1 MGITRTVSKR
11 WLAVLLCAALLFST
25 LSIFGALPK
34 AKASGMSI
42 AELQAKFPQGKYW
55 NHMGSSA
62 NNPNGYTSTPCNHN
76 NNGTTYCNYFIH
88 NGSRWSTQCMGFAQ
102 KLGYDYTG
110 IDPISGSGWTYIAYS
125 SNPSGWLNAID
136 NLKTGDI
143 VTYYESTSSVT
154 THTIFI
160 TSVDGDTVHFGEC
173 NWGNKCI
180 IRWDRTMSKSKLRT
194 LHNSKSSIRVC
205 PIGAPPPDPSV
216 DNLGCSTAY
225 AGWYRVKNS
234 TGANVNQYH
243 TKTFS
248 TRGNMV
254 AELPC
259 NAYVYVSKATGQ
271 GSGQL
276 GHITYQGVERYIA
289 MNLFEKMSG
298 SPIGSVDSY
307 GGDAGS
313 VWLNGWAFDWDNCEA
328 QLQIN
333 VYLDNTLVYQ
343 GRADGERSDVNATY
357 SNVVGSYHGF
367 SLRVPTNLVG
377 KFKFDVYAIN
387 VGTGDN
393 TCLKSDWVTIQRVA
407 DTEAPVISNVQVS
420 NITNQ
425 GYDISCTVTDNVGVD
440 YVKFP
445 TWTLANGQDDL
456 GDWGSN
462 PLFTGN
468 RSGNTWTYHVNV
480 SDHNNEGGTYQTD
493 IRAYDT
499 SGNLGSYLEIQ
510 VGIDREGPS
519 ISNVQVSNVTNTGYD
534 VSCTV
539 TDPSGV
545 DRVQFPTWTTLNGQ
559 DDLLSD
565 WSVNSAARGTQNGD
579 TWTFHVNIADHNNEG
594 GDYLTHI
601 HAYDKYGNSTSSS
614 AGVVSIDVEPPV
626 IRNIQVSNVTSKGY
640 DVSCTVTDNVGVNR
654 VVFPTWTDRNGQ
666 DDITSEWWSVDH
678 FATRGTQYGDTWTF
692 HVDIADHNH
701 ESGLYHTHIYAYDD
715 AGNRECNTTDAAEV
729 VVPEPASTVT
739 FDANG
744 GTAEFDSK
752 EVEYGDVLGVLPEAD
767 RSHYVFLGWYTDP
780 EDGDRVTDQSDVT
793 GSVTLYAHWVPAF
806 GAGWQLEDGVL
817 TIENVGAMEDYAA
830 ASDAPWFRLRSQI
843 QSVIVSEG
851 VTSLSSYA
859 FYGCDELE
867 EVSLPQSL
875 CRIGSLAFGG
885 CTKLSSIVIPSDVLL
900 IGDYAFVGDDAL
912 QTITFE
918 GHAPEIGVGA
928 FSDVTATVIY
938 KGNDQSWTEDI
949 RQSYLGSLTW
959 TSSV

>member
-1 MGITRTVSKR
+1 MQTFKGVLKMSVRQKR
-11 WLAVLLCAALLFST
+11 WKRCLASLLSFAIMFST
-25 LSIFGALPK
+25 LAIFNVMPQAFAATYDGAAAAKWARENYSNQKGVCATFAYYALKAGGWPVTYTDSCAKSDNSIRNQLRRTGGFAEYVIQQ
-34 AKASGMSI
+34 SGS
-42 AELQAKFPQGKYW
+42 GKSKTVNAY
-55 NHMGSSA
+55 SSA
-62 NNPNGYTSTPCNHN
+62 NNGKISVGDLIMVYVPASDVCQHVYVVGNIESNGTIWVACWNSSYYNKWTAYSAYE
-76 NNGTTYCNYFIH
+76 NNGTNYQLVCFH
-88 NGSRWSTQCMGFAQ
+88 
-102 KLGYDYTG
+102 YTG
-110 IDPISGSGWTYIAYS
+110 
-125 SNPSGWLNAID
+125 
-136 NLKTGDI
+136 
-143 VTYYESTSSVT
+143 ST
-154 THTIFI
+154 
-160 TSVDGDTVHFGEC
+160 
-173 NWGNKCI
+173 
-180 IRWDRTMSKSKLRT
+180 
-194 LHNSKSSIRVC
+194 
-205 PIGAPPPDPSV
+205 PPPPDPSV

-234 TGANVNQYH
+234 AGANVNQYH
-243 TKTFS
+243 TKSFS

-298 SPIGSVDSY
+298 SPIGSLDNAD
-307 GGDAGS
+307 GGTGW
-313 VWLNGWAFDWDNCEA
+313 VWVGGWAFDWDNCEE
-328 QLQIN
+328 QLQIE
-333 VYLDNTLVYQ
+333 VCLDDVVI
-343 GRADGERSDVNATY
+343 GRIKADGERSDVNASY

-367 SLRVPTNLVG
+367 SQRVSTSLTG
-377 KFKFDVYAIN
+377 QHKLDVYAVN
-387 VGTGDN
+387 VGSG
-393 TCLKSDWVTIQRVA
+393 
-407 DTEAPVISNVQVS
+407 SNV
-420 NITNQ
+420 
-425 GYDISCTVTDNVGVD
+425 C
-440 YVKFP
+440 
-445 TWTLANGQDDL
+445 
-456 GDWGSN
+456 
-462 PLFTGN
+462 
-468 RSGNTWTYHVNV
+468 
-480 SDHNNEGGTYQTD
+480 
-493 IRAYDT
+493 
-499 SGNLGSYLEIQ
+499 LGSKFVNIQ
-510 VGIDREGPS
+510 ATDSEGPT

-565 WSVNSAARGTQNGD
+565 WSVNSAARGTKNGD

-626 IRNIQVSNVTSKGY
+626 IRDIQVSNVTSKGY

-666 DDITSEWWSVDH
+666 DDIASEWWSVDH

-715 AGNRECNTTDAAEV
+715 AGNMECNIDAAEV

-752 EVEYGDVLGVLPEAD
+752 EVEYGDVLGVLPEAA

-780 EDGDRVTDQSDVT
+780 EDGDRVTDQSDVN
-793 GSVTLYAHWVPAF
+793 GSMTLYAHWVPAF

-817 TIENVGAMEDYAA
+817 TIENDGAMEDYAA

-843 QSVIVSEG
+843 QSVVVSEG

-949 RQSYLGSLTW
+949 RQSYLGNLTW

>member
-1 MGITRTVSKR
+1 MFSIVAVFGVMPQAKALNFMWPIVNGQNKVTQHYKTEHRATDISASIGTSVMASEGGTVIEAADNGCLGSHVSKSHACSKGSSCPALSAWKKKDSKSNTGGWGNWIIISHGDGFYTVYAHLQSGSFRVSVGQTVSKGQVI
-11 WLAVLLCAALLFST
+11 ASSGAAGET
-25 LSIFGALPK
+25 YGAHLHFEMRK
-34 AKASGMSI
+34 GGNGWNNRVN
-42 AELQAKFPQGKYW
+42 AENYLGT
-55 NHMGSSA
+55 G
-62 NNPNGYTSTPCNHN
+62 STP
-76 NNGTTYCNYFIH
+76 
-88 NGSRWSTQCMGFAQ
+88 
-102 KLGYDYTG
+102 
-110 IDPISGSGWTYIAYS
+110 DP
-125 SNPSGWLNAID
+125 NA
-136 NLKTGDI
+136 
-143 VTYYESTSSVT
+143 
-154 THTIFI
+154 
-160 TSVDGDTVHFGEC
+160 
-173 NWGNKCI
+173 
-180 IRWDRTMSKSKLRT
+180 
-194 LHNSKSSIRVC
+194 
-205 PIGAPPPDPSV
+205 

-298 SPIGSVDSY
+298 SPIGSLDNAD
-307 GGDAGS
+307 GGTGW
-313 VWLNGWAFDWDNCEA
+313 VWVSGWAFDWDNCEE
-328 QLQIN
+328 QLQIE
-333 VYLDNTLVYQ
+333 VCLDDVVI
-343 GRADGERSDVNATY
+343 GRIKADGERSDVNASY

-367 SLRVPTNLVG
+367 SQRVSTSLTG
-377 KFKFDVYAIN
+377 QHKLDVYAVN
-387 VGTGDN
+387 VGSG
-393 TCLKSDWVTIQRVA
+393 
-407 DTEAPVISNVQVS
+407 SNV
-420 NITNQ
+420 
-425 GYDISCTVTDNVGVD
+425 C
-440 YVKFP
+440 
-445 TWTLANGQDDL
+445 
-456 GDWGSN
+456 
-462 PLFTGN
+462 
-468 RSGNTWTYHVNV
+468 
-480 SDHNNEGGTYQTD
+480 
-493 IRAYDT
+493 
-499 SGNLGSYLEIQ
+499 LGSKFVNIQ
-510 VGIDREGPS
+510 PTDSEGPV

-565 WSVNSAARGTQNGD
+565 WSVNSAARGTQNGN

-666 DDITSEWWSVDH
+666 DDIASEWWSVDH

-715 AGNRECNTTDAAEV
+715 AGNMKCNITDAAEV

-793 GSVTLYAHWVPAF
+793 GSTTLYAHWVPAF

-817 TIENVGAMEDYAA
+817 TIENDGAMEDYAA

>member
-1 MGITRTVSKR
+1 MSVRQKRWKRCLASLLSTAMMFSIVAVFGVMPQAKALNFMWPIVNGQNKVTQHYKTEHRATDISASIGTSVMASEGGTVIEAADNGCLGSHVSKSHACSKGSSCPALSAWKKKDSKSNTGGWGNWIIISHGDGFYTVYAHLQSGSFRVSVGQTVSKGQVI
-11 WLAVLLCAALLFST
+11 ASSGAAGET
-25 LSIFGALPK
+25 YGAHLHFEMRK
-34 AKASGMSI
+34 GGNGWNNRVN
-42 AELQAKFPQGKYW
+42 AENYLGT
-55 NHMGSSA
+55 G
-62 NNPNGYTSTPCNHN
+62 STP
-76 NNGTTYCNYFIH
+76 
-88 NGSRWSTQCMGFAQ
+88 
-102 KLGYDYTG
+102 
-110 IDPISGSGWTYIAYS
+110 DPNT
-125 SNPSGWLNAID
+125 
-136 NLKTGDI
+136 
-143 VTYYESTSSVT
+143 
-154 THTIFI
+154 
-160 TSVDGDTVHFGEC
+160 
-173 NWGNKCI
+173 
-180 IRWDRTMSKSKLRT
+180 
-194 LHNSKSSIRVC
+194 
-205 PIGAPPPDPSV
+205 

-254 AELPC
+254 AELPY

-298 SPIGSVDSY
+298 SPIGSLDNAD
-307 GGDAGS
+307 GGTGW
-313 VWLNGWAFDWDNCEA
+313 VWVSGWAFDWDNCEE
-328 QLQIN
+328 QLQIE
-333 VYLDNTLVYQ
+333 VCLDDVVI
-343 GRADGERSDVNATY
+343 GRIKADGERSDVNASY

-367 SLRVPTNLVG
+367 GQRVSTSLTGQHKL
-377 KFKFDVYAIN
+377 DVYAVN
-387 VGTGDN
+387 VGSG
-393 TCLKSDWVTIQRVA
+393 
-407 DTEAPVISNVQVS
+407 SNV
-420 NITNQ
+420 
-425 GYDISCTVTDNVGVD
+425 C
-440 YVKFP
+440 
-445 TWTLANGQDDL
+445 
-456 GDWGSN
+456 
-462 PLFTGN
+462 
-468 RSGNTWTYHVNV
+468 
-480 SDHNNEGGTYQTD
+480 
-493 IRAYDT
+493 
-499 SGNLGSYLEIQ
+499 LGSKFVNIQ
-510 VGIDREGPS
+510 PTDSEGPV

-565 WSVNSAARGTQNGD
+565 WSVNSAARGTQNGN

-666 DDITSEWWSVDH
+666 DDLTSEWWSVDH

-715 AGNRECNTTDAAEV
+715 AGNRECNITDAAEV

-793 GSVTLYAHWVPAF
+793 GSMTLYAHWVPAF

-817 TIENVGAMEDYAA
+817 TIENDGAMEDYAA

-843 QSVIVSEG
+843 KSVIVSEG

-912 QTITFE
+912 QSITFE

-949 RQSYLGSLTW
+949 RQSYLGNLTW

>member
-1 MGITRTVSKR
+1 M
-11 WLAVLLCAALLFST
+11 FST
-25 LSIFGALPK
+25 LAIFNVMPQAFAATYDGAAAAKWARENYSNQKGVCATFAYYALKAGGWPVTYTDSCAKSDNSIRNQLRRTGGFAEYVIQQSGSGKSKTVNAYSSVNNGKISVGDLIMVYVP
-34 AKASGMSI
+34 ASDVCQHVYVVGNIESNGTI
-42 AELQAKFPQGKYW
+42 WVACW
-55 NHMGSSA
+55 NSSYYNKWTA
-62 NNPNGYTSTPCNHN
+62 YSAYE
-76 NNGTTYCNYFIH
+76 NNGTNYQLVCFH
-88 NGSRWSTQCMGFAQ
+88 
-102 KLGYDYTG
+102 YTG
-110 IDPISGSGWTYIAYS
+110 
-125 SNPSGWLNAID
+125 
-136 NLKTGDI
+136 
-143 VTYYESTSSVT
+143 ST
-154 THTIFI
+154 
-160 TSVDGDTVHFGEC
+160 
-173 NWGNKCI
+173 
-180 IRWDRTMSKSKLRT
+180 
-194 LHNSKSSIRVC
+194 
-205 PIGAPPPDPSV
+205 PPPDS
-216 DNLGCSTAY
+216 CSTAY
-225 AGWYRVKNS
+225 AGGYRVKDGGVNINS
-234 TGANVNQYH
+234 NH
-243 TKTFS
+243 TTTWS
-248 TRGNMV
+248 NGNPV
-254 AELPC
+254 GVLAGKRYI
-259 NAYVYVSKATGQ
+259 YVTKATGT
-271 GSGQL
+271 GSGKL
-276 GHITYQGVERYIA
+276 GHVIYEGQERYLA
-289 MNLFEKMSG
+289 MGLLEPCTHDPFG
-298 SPIGSVDSY
+298 CVDSFVPRD
-307 GGDAGS
+307 GGIS
-313 VWLNGWAFDWDNCEA
+313 VTGWAFDWDDCGH

-333 VYLDNTLVYQ
+333 IYLDNELVLQ
-343 GRADGERSDVNATY
+343 GTANTDRSDIQETY
-357 SNVVGSYHGF
+357 YGIGAYHGYNLWF
-367 SLRVPTNLVG
+367 NTNKTG
-377 KFKFDVYAIN
+377 SHNYTVYAIN
-387 VGTGDN
+387 VGQGDN
-393 TCLKSDWVTIQRVA
+393 VCIGSGTVNIPVT
-407 DTEAPVISNVQVS
+407 
-420 NITNQ
+420 
-425 GYDISCTVTDNVGVD
+425 
-440 YVKFP
+440 
-445 TWTLANGQDDL
+445 
-456 GDWGSN
+456 
-462 PLFTGN
+462 
-468 RSGNTWTYHVNV
+468 
-480 SDHNNEGGTYQTD
+480 
-493 IRAYDT
+493 
-499 SGNLGSYLEIQ
+499 
-510 VGIDREGPS
+510 DREGPS

-565 WSVNSAARGTQNGD
+565 WSVNSAARGTQNGN

-626 IRNIQVSNVTSKGY
+626 IRDIQVSNVTSKGY

-666 DDITSEWWSVDH
+666 DDVASEWWSVDH

-715 AGNRECNTTDAAEV
+715 AGNRECNITDAAEV

-793 GSVTLYAHWVPAF
+793 GSMTLYAHWVPAF

-817 TIENVGAMEDYAA
+817 TIENDGAMEDYAA

-885 CTKLSSIVIPSDVLL
+885 CTKLSSIMIPSDVLL

>member
-298 SPIGSVDSY
+298 SPIGSLDNAD
-307 GGDAGS
+307 GGTGW
-313 VWLNGWAFDWDNCEA
+313 VWVSGWAFDWDNCEE
-328 QLQIN
+328 QLQIE
-333 VYLDNTLVYQ
+333 VCLDDVVI
-343 GRADGERSDVNATY
+343 GRIKADGERSDVNASY

-367 SLRVPTNLVG
+367 SQRVSTSLTG
-377 KFKFDVYAIN
+377 RHKLDVYAVN
-387 VGTGDN
+387 VGSG
-393 TCLKSDWVTIQRVA
+393 
-407 DTEAPVISNVQVS
+407 SNV
-420 NITNQ
+420 
-425 GYDISCTVTDNVGVD
+425 C
-440 YVKFP
+440 
-445 TWTLANGQDDL
+445 
-456 GDWGSN
+456 
-462 PLFTGN
+462 
-468 RSGNTWTYHVNV
+468 
-480 SDHNNEGGTYQTD
+480 
-493 IRAYDT
+493 
-499 SGNLGSYLEIQ
+499 LGSKFVNIQ
-510 VGIDREGPS
+510 PTDSEGPV

-565 WSVNSAARGTQNGD
+565 WSVNSAARGTQNGN

-626 IRNIQVSNVTSKGY
+626 IRDIQVSNVTSKGY

-654 VVFPTWTDRNGQ
+654 VVFPTWTDQNGQ
-666 DDITSEWWSVDH
+666 DDVASEWWSVDH

-715 AGNRECNTTDAAEV
+715 AGNRECNITDAAEV

-793 GSVTLYAHWVPAF
+793 GSTTLYAHWVPAF

-817 TIENVGAMEDYAA
+817 TIENDGAMEDYAA

-949 RQSYLGSLTW
+949 RQSYLGNLTW

>member
-1 MGITRTVSKR
+1 MSVRQKRWKRCLASLLSTAMMFSIVAVFGVMPQAKALNFMWPIVNGQNKVTQHYKTEHRATDISASIGTSVMASEGGTVIEAADNGCLGSHVSKSHACSKGSSCPALSAWKKKDSKSNTGGWGNWIIISHGDGFYTVYAHLQSGSFRVSVGQTVSKGQVI
-11 WLAVLLCAALLFST
+11 ASSGAAGET
-25 LSIFGALPK
+25 YGAHLHFEMRK
-34 AKASGMSI
+34 GGNGWNNRVN
-42 AELQAKFPQGKYW
+42 AENYLGT
-55 NHMGSSA
+55 G
-62 NNPNGYTSTPCNHN
+62 STP
-76 NNGTTYCNYFIH
+76 
-88 NGSRWSTQCMGFAQ
+88 
-102 KLGYDYTG
+102 
-110 IDPISGSGWTYIAYS
+110 DP
-125 SNPSGWLNAID
+125 NA
-136 NLKTGDI
+136 
-143 VTYYESTSSVT
+143 
-154 THTIFI
+154 
-160 TSVDGDTVHFGEC
+160 
-173 NWGNKCI
+173 
-180 IRWDRTMSKSKLRT
+180 
-194 LHNSKSSIRVC
+194 
-205 PIGAPPPDPSV
+205 

-225 AGWYRVKNS
+225 AGWYKVNDG
-234 TGANVNQYH
+234 GANINSRH
-243 TKTFS
+243 NKTKWGDYVSEYAGGT
-248 TRGNMV
+248 
-254 AELPC
+254 
-259 NAYVYVSKATGQ
+259 YVYVNKA
-271 GSGQL
+271 SGEGRGNI
-276 GHITYQGVERYIA
+276 GHVTYNGVERYVA
-289 MNLFEKMSG
+289 MGLLTRMRGN
-298 SPIGSVDSY
+298 PIGSVDSY

-367 SLRVPTNLVG
+367 SFRVPTNLVG

-387 VGTGDN
+387 VGTGDH

-510 VGIDREGPS
+510 VGIDREGPT

-817 TIENVGAMEDYAA
+817 TIENDGAMEDYAA

-912 QTITFE
+912 QSITFE